1 MIMVSREAQ
10 PPDYMKPIDI
20 ETIQE
25 QLDEAKK
32 LLEEK
37 QTAYMHAFASGN
49 LQDISKHRKEVFSL
63 TRQIGQLVKYK
74 LQTGAK

>member
-1 MIMVSREAQ
+1 
-10 PPDYMKPIDI
+10 MKLN
-20 ETIQE
+20 ENQTIQE

-49 LQDISKHRKEVFSL
+49 LQDISKHRKEVYSL

>member
-1 MIMVSREAQ
+1 
-10 PPDYMKPIDI
+10 MKLNDHQ
-20 ETIQE
+20 TIQE

-49 LQDISKHRKEVFSL
+49 LQDISKHRKEVYSL

>member
-49 LQDISKHRKEVFSL
+49 LQDISKHRKAVFSL

>member
-1 MIMVSREAQ
+1 MIWVSREAL
-10 PPDYMKPIDI
+10 PPDFMKPNATR
-20 ETIQE
+20 TIQE